1 MTSLTPTGGLPWMK
15 FLLLAEGSGMLLG
28 MASAML
34 FSHLLSLKK
43 GTWQRKPVPQP
54 RSNHWNSRAPKLGL
68 RPWPGPSAVKLTYG
82 TLFLNR
88 AQALLLTFQLWAM
101 GWRSPQPRA
110 RSPAGSARNGGSSH
124 RCYVAWLEGQ
134 RGQLGLLSVEHLL
147 KGREGELLFSPVSPL
162 FPHFHPGNWEQI
174 KMMKAF
180 KIICK
185 WE

>member
-1 MTSLTPTGGLPWMK
+1 MMTSLTPTGSLPWMK
-15 FLLLAEGSGMLLG
+15 FLLAEGSSMLLG

-43 GTWQRKPVPQP
+43 GTWQRKPVPHP
-54 RSNHWNSRAPKLGL
+54 RSSHWNSRAPKLGL
-68 RPWPGPSAVKLTYG
+68 RPWPGLSAVKLTYG
-82 TLFLNR
+82 TLFLIR

-101 GWRSPQPRA
+101 GWRSPRPRA
-110 RSPAGSARNGGSSH
+110 PSPAGSARNGGSSH
-124 RCYVAWLEGQ
+124 RCYAAWLEGQ

-162 FPHFHPGNWEQI
+162 LPHFHPGNWEQI